1 MIFFYQKNGQKQ
13 KATKD
18 FCYFRNRVFYFLLPI
33 KDSNFYQDQNV
44 YLQMEHSKPL
54 QNHLCKFILF
64 LVPLKIGNFRLPGR
78 FSETRPKD
86 HIIGLSVIWMKAFSK
101 NLVSNSYPNF
111 FLTDYETGVIA
122 SVKKFLPG
130 SPHIGCWFHF
140 AQCIYRKIQEVGL
153 QNPYKNDEK
162 LKKIAKKLFAL
173 PFLPISDIRTGLE
186 GFDAELQLTT
196 IFFDHP
202 NLSQIFQYLYDTW
215 IYGNIRLEMW
225 NVFDRPITLR
235 TTNKCQSWNLGWG
248 KELQTCNPN
257 FWTVIKKLLREESYS
272 RLEIR
277 RHGRGNPPPSQRRQQ
292 IHLNE
297 KILRL
302 KDSYL
307 NASIGVENY
316 WNSIAEIC
324 CNF

>member
-1 MIFFYQKNGQKQ
+1 M
-13 KATKD
+13 
-18 FCYFRNRVFYFLLPI
+18 
-33 KDSNFYQDQNV
+33 
-44 YLQMEHSKPL
+44 
-54 QNHLCKFILF
+54 
-64 LVPLKIGNFRLPGR
+64 
-78 FSETRPKD
+78 
-86 HIIGLSVIWMKAFSK
+86 
-101 NLVSNSYPNF
+101 
-111 FLTDYETGVIA
+111 
-122 SVKKFLPG
+122 
-130 SPHIGCWFHF
+130 
-140 AQCIYRKIQEVGL
+140 
-153 QNPYKNDEK
+153 
-162 LKKIAKKLFAL
+162 FAL
-173 PFLPISDIRTGLE
+173 PFLPISDIRTALE
-186 GFDAELQLTT
+186 GFDAELQLT
-196 IFFDHP
+196 IFFDYP

-235 TTNKCQSWNLGWG
+235 TTNKCENWNLGCC

-257 FWTVIKKLLREESYS
+257 FWTVIKKLLREESHS

-277 RHGRGNPPPSQRRQQ
+277 RHVRGEPPPSQRRQQ
-292 IHLNE
+292 IQLNE